1 MKKRPSAYLKMK
13 VLGAVE
19 FADGLSIRQR
29 IIAVSEQTFEDE
41 DGHPHKF
48 TWRTISTWLYRYK
61 VDGTT
66 AMLNKTRSDKGQPRK
81 VNPEQLLEA
90 IEKVLPKF
98 RGKSIS
104 KALIYRTCIEEG
116 LLRREDVA
124 PNTFSRLVN
133 EHELLKPES
142 EVKSKRRLA
151 FAKAFANECWQA
163 DTLFGPYATNGSTKT
178 QVKLIAF
185 IDDASRVLCHGEF
198 FFADNIPNLITAFQT
213 SIYKRGIPEQ
223 LYVDNGSNYASP
235 EISNICTRIGTLLC
249 HTPVRDGAAKGKIE
263 RFFRT
268 VRAQFLALE
277 LDLSSLAA
285 LNAQFTRWVEEEY
298 NCRIHSTLGM
308 KPIDRFGIDRTRI
321 RFLPPNLAGDELF
334 YIEAERT
341 VRADNTFQLKSIR
354 YEAPTDLHSRKI
366 QVRYDRRE
374 KGDPIVYYKDLRI
387 GIARPLDFLANDRS
401 PLHKNR

>member
-1 MKKRPSAYLKMK
+1 
-13 VLGAVE
+13 
-19 FADGLSIRQR
+19 
-29 IIAVSEQTFEDE
+29 
-41 DGHPHKF
+41 
-48 TWRTISTWLYRYK
+48 
-61 VDGTT
+61 
-66 AMLNKTRSDKGQPRK
+66 
-81 VNPEQLLEA
+81 
-90 IEKVLPKF
+90 
-98 RGKSIS
+98 
-104 KALIYRTCIEEG
+104 
-116 LLRREDVA
+116 
-124 PNTFSRLVN
+124 
-133 EHELLKPES
+133 
-142 EVKSKRRLA
+142 
-151 FAKAFANECWQA
+151 
-163 DTLFGPYATNGSTKT
+163 
-178 QVKLIAF
+178 
-185 IDDASRVLCHGEF
+185 
-198 FFADNIPNLITAFQT
+198 
-213 SIYKRGIPEQ
+213 
-223 LYVDNGSNYASP
+223 
-235 EISNICTRIGTLLC
+235 
-249 HTPVRDGAAKGKIE
+249 VRDGAAKGKIE

>member
-19 FADGLSIRQR
+19 FAEGLSIRQR
-29 IIAVSEQTFEDE
+29 IIAVSKQTFEDE
-41 DGHPHKF
+41 DGHPHQF

-61 VDGTT
+61 INGTT
-66 AMLNKTRSDKGQPRK
+66 SMLTKVRSDKGQPRK
-81 VNPEQLLEA
+81 VSPEQLLEA

-104 KALIYRTCIEEG
+104 KALIYRSCIEEG

-133 EHELLKPES
+133 EHELLRPES

-151 FAKAFANECWQA
+151 FSKAFANECWQA
-163 DTLFGPYATNGSTKT
+163 DTLFGPYVTNKGTKT

-198 FFADNIPNLITAFQT
+198 FFADNIANLITAFQT
-213 SIYKRGIPEQ
+213 AIYKRGIPEQ
-223 LYVDNGSNYASP
+223 LYVDNGSNYASI

-268 VRAQFLALE
+268 VRAQFLAME
-277 LDLSSLAA
+277 LDLSSLEA
-285 LNAQFTRWVEEEY
+285 LNRQFTLWVEEDY
-298 NCRIHSTLGM
+298 NCRLHSTLGM

-334 YIEAERT
+334 YIEVERT
-341 VRADNTFQLKSIR
+341 VRADNTFQLKSTR
-354 YEAPTDLHSRKI
+354 YEAPADLHARKI
-366 QVRYDRRE
+366 QVRYDRQQ
-374 KGDPIVYYKDLRI
+374 KGEPIVYYNGHRI
-387 GIARPLDFLANDRS
+387 GLARPVDFLANDRK
-401 PLHKNR
+401 PNR